1 MESYADEF
9 RDELEKSQ
17 RSLNLDFQK
26 NIKEIVNKIINDYNR
41 DTAGYI
47 EEEVER
53 IQEELI
59 KEIEDKI

>member
-53 IQEELI
+53 IQEELT
-59 KEIEDKI
+59 KEIEDRI